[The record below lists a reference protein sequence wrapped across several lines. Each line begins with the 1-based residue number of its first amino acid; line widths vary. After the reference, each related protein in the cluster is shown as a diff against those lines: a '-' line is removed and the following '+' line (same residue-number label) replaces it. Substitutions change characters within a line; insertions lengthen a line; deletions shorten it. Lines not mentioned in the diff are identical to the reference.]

1 MSTIVLAP
9 VPASVLVAVLPW
21 AQAAVLAEAQ
31 ALALPSTMVLASV
44 PVSELV

>member
-1 MSTIVLAP
+1 MATIVLAS
-9 VPASVLVAVLPW
+9 VPASVLAAGLPW